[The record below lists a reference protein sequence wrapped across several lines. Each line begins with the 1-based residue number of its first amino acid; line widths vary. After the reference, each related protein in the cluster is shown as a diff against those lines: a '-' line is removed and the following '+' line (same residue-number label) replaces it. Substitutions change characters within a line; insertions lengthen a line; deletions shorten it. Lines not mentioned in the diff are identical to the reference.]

1 MTGITEVIEIN
12 INTFVIGMS
21 FNLSNQKN
29 ICIYSTKEQNNN
41 QRKDENKRN
50 VITQKI
56 IKTSFITETNVYRS
70 QFNC

>member
-1 MTGITEVIEIN
+1 M
-12 INTFVIGMS
+12 
-21 FNLSNQKN
+21 
-29 ICIYSTKEQNNN
+29 YSTKEQNNN
-41 QRKDENKRN
+41 QRKDENKRY